1 MLRNI
6 QEYFE
11 ILRDSKEYPGKRR
24 NAWGSLGGS
33 QEYLVTIEGAIIWSP
48 QASIQ
53 VSYSRA
59 LESIGIQV
67 NSLFYCYPETFIN
80 HRLSIFI
87 NTYEYQEYLGILL
100 GIRRNAKE
108 QLGTSRK
115 VRKCISILEGLRNT
129 WQCLNMLRDLREYLG
144 IYGDTQECAE
154 VLWNRYECLGAYL
167 GALIHTLKR

>member
-1 MLRNI
+1 MLRNTSK
-6 QEYFE
+6 YLGT
-11 ILRDSKEYPGKRR
+11 LRNTEASAGMHGE
-24 NAWGSLGGS
+24 ALGVVRS
-33 QEYLVTIEGAIIWSP
+33 TQLQFRVPAITWSP

-80 HRLSIFI
+80 HHLSIFL
-87 NTYEYQEYLGILL
+87 NTYEYQEYLGIIL

-129 WQCLNMLRDLREYLG
+129 WQCLNMFRDLREYLG

-154 VLWNRYECLGAYL
+154 ALWNKYECLGAYL
-167 GALIHTLKR
+167 RALIHTLKC